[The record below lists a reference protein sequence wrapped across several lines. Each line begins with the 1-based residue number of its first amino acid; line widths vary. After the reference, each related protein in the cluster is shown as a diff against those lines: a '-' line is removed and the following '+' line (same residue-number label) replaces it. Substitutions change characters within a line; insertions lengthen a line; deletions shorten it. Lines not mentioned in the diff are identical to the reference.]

1 MFDILRVL
9 SYDPESELFD
19 KLILIAWFK
28 LHCINLKS
36 NGN

>member
-19 KLILIAWFK
+19 KLILAWFK